1 MQKERK
7 GSKMKKLLAMATS
20 LALLATSAIVPM
32 TAAAAEEKEVTKPEK
47 ITIMVDTTLVNQ
59 ANGRDAFEARWEKL
73 TGIDLVINQPD
84 HSAYYD
90 VMQQT
95 MADPD
100 QWPDVLIMSS
110 TYYSDFAANGALW
123 DMTEAWE
130 NSNTKNSGRFTGDS
144 VIEGLKINGH
154 LYGFSPARG
163 NGCVTYVKK
172 AWMDKAGITKAPTNW
187 EEYAAMLDAF
197 SKLGVDGKTTYGTS
211 AAGFIGNEAPYTNY
225 LPEFYQD
232 AYPSFILKD
241 GVYVDGF
248 TQPEMEAAL
257 ARLKEGY
264 DKGWIDPTTLTNST
278 KDCRNKFYDE
288 QFGVFTYWAGTWA
301 TNLKTNLEANGH
313 DSELIA
319 LPPIAEVGA
328 YFDRIPPVWCITST
342 CENPE
347 GVFAYFIDTMLDGGD
362 MQMLWTYGAE
372 GTHWSRAAETVLD
385 KTYEEGQFHF
395 LENLEKAG
403 TLYTKNH
410 IDPMLSLAS
419 FAEGYPDPKSVKEE
433 ARAASELFNANSKL
447 AAIVPTTEEMG
458 EYGAE
463 LTQKKNDTDRIGDI
477 VRRNPDRLKLS
488 MAMLATMRGI
498 PQIFSGDEMMFTSK
512 DLSQGHGGLRVDF
525 PGGWEGDA
533 VNLFDPAQ
541 RDAVQ
546 AGLFD
551 YTQRLFQWRKSKP
564 VIHNGRTMHFLSR
577 DNTYAYFR
585 YDDTDAVF
593 VFINNSRGKK
603 QVPWSHYAE
612 IASGLSDGRNVLTG
626 EATEVDDT
634 TTVGPR
640 QALIVEFKRK

>member
-1 MQKERK
+1 
-7 GSKMKKLLAMATS
+7 MKKFLAMATS

-59 ANGRDAFEARWEKL
+59 ANGRDAFEAQWEKL
-73 TGIDLVINQPD
+73 MGNEIDLVINQPD

-90 VMQQT
+90 VLQQT
-95 MADPD
+95 MVSQD

-144 VIEGLKINGH
+144 VIEGLKINGR

-328 YFDRIPPVWCITST
+328 YFDRVPPVWCITT
-342 CENPE
+342 ACKNPE
-347 GVFAYFIDTMLDGGD
+347 GVFKYFIDTMLDGGD

-385 KTYEEGQFHF
+385 KTYEEGEFHF

-463 LTQKKNDTDRIGDI
+463 LTQKKNELIANVIMGKLTYEQAMEQFESEGYAAQSQEI
-477 VRRNPDRLKLS
+477 VDSLN
-488 MAMLATMRGI
+488 
-498 PQIFSGDEMMFTSK
+498 
-512 DLSQGHGGLRVDF
+512 
-525 PGGWEGDA
+525 
-533 VNLFDPAQ
+533 AQ
-541 RDAVQ
+541 
-546 AGLFD
+546 LN
-551 YTQRLFQWRKSKP
+551 K
-564 VIHNGRTMHFLSR
+564 
-577 DNTYAYFR
+577 
-585 YDDTDAVF
+585 
-593 VFINNSRGKK
+593 
-603 QVPWSHYAE
+603 
-612 IASGLSDGRNVLTG
+612 
-626 EATEVDDT
+626 
-634 TTVGPR
+634 
-640 QALIVEFKRK
+640 